1 MFISYVR
8 LLTLIL
14 FSTNICF
21 SQWINRYNGQGD
33 FSDKYNAVVTDGS
46 NNIFIAGSTVNN
58 SVNSDILLV
67 KLNAN
72 GDTIWTNI
80 YNGPGNG
87 IDEATAIFIDNNSN
101 VYITGYQRGSSTGT
115 DMVTIK
121 YNSLGVIQW
130 VNPFLSNSNSDQ
142 TDRGNS
148 IIVDASG
155 NVYVT
160 GQTDN
165 DPTIVNNDDYITI
178 KYNASGVQQWS
189 KLYNGTGNGTDRT
202 VKILLDASNNP
213 IVTGRSFNGSEDDY
227 VTIKYNGL
235 NGTQTWMQ
243 TLDRTRYDRPTDMV
257 INQTN
262 GNIYVT
268 GRSKNITY
276 DYLTVAY
283 SSSGVQL
290 WQAVYD
296 YIDDDRATAIAI
308 NSAGE
313 IYVTGQSDYDITA
326 SFNYDITTVKY
337 DALGNQLW
345 AKTYAGTVS
354 NDDVA
359 TDIVVDNAGNAFV
372 TGYTDTDGTITI
384 SNDFITL
391 GYTSSGASIFST
403 TYSSAANVNDIPA
416 GIVLD
421 NNAKIIVVGSA
432 ELIPQRNATVLKY
445 NATGIQQWVKSYN
458 GIGDNSSNS
467 HAIAIDVNRNSFVA
481 GYTLEYGTD
490 RNFALQKI
498 DPNGNTL
505 WMRTLNGT
513 STASID
519 DAFGVAVDASGNI
532 FVGGFLKNLGQSY
545 DYKVAKY
552 NQLGDTLWTRAYNYV
567 AANESD
573 KAIALELDA
582 SGNVILTG
590 RSDSDPNVTSN
601 DDVLTVKWNTDG
613 TLLWATR
620 FNGTGNLNDSPKSM
634 KVSPTGN
641 IYIAGKT
648 FNGLNNDYLLLKYNS
663 SGVQQ
668 WVKTYDGSGADEAVK
683 VVIDNNE
690 NIYITGFSADATNSD
705 TNIVTIK
712 YDVLGSL
719 IWTKTFDGAAHGND
733 HGEGMIIDNAGNVI
747 VAGTTDY
754 DANSTTLNNNIVTIK
769 YDASGNELWNKIYD
783 NQSLL
788 DDQAC
793 EVGVDILNNI
803 YIAGQTETSAV
814 LSNYDFITIKY
825 SPSGIQDSIYTYNGT
840 GNAKDIP
847 STMVVKGLEIFVTGG
862 SLNPELQRDLVTV
875 RYYCTADAGLTD
887 LSQECAPSF
896 KIYPNPSSDYL
907 FVDASQLESN
917 GNINNLIVTD
927 IHGSIVLSTKM
938 DSSKIILNT
947 ENLTPGVYIVKFQGF
962 KDLIQ
967 TQKFVIN

>member
-1 MFISYVR
+1 MLKNYVK
-8 LLTLIL
+8 LLFLIL
-14 FSTNICF
+14 FATNSSF

-33 FSDKYNAVVTDGS
+33 FSDKYNAVVTDI
-46 NNIFIAGSTVNN
+46 NNNVFIAGSTVNT

-72 GDTIWTNI
+72 GDTLWTNV

-87 IDEATAIFIDNNSN
+87 IDEATAIFLDNNSN
-101 VYITGYQRGSSTGT
+101 IYITGYQRGNSTGT

-121 YNSLGVIQW
+121 YNSAGVIQW
-130 VNPFLSNSNSDQ
+130 VNPYLSNINSDQ

-160 GQTDN
+160 GQTDS

-189 KLYNGTGNGTDRT
+189 KLFNGTGNGTDRS
-202 VKILLDASNNP
+202 VKILLDATNNP
-213 IVTGRSFNGSEDDY
+213 IVTGRSFNGTEDDY
-227 VTIKYNGL
+227 VTIKYSGAT
-235 NGTQTWMQ
+235 GTQTWLQ
-243 TLDRTRYDRPTDMV
+243 TADRTHYDRPTDMV
-257 INQTN
+257 INPTN

-283 SSSGVQL
+283 STAGVEL

-308 NSAGE
+308 NAAGE
-313 IYVTGQSDYDITA
+313 IYVTGQSDYDVTA
-326 SFNYDITTVKY
+326 TFNYDITTVKY

-345 AKTYAGTVS
+345 AKTYTGAAS

-391 GYTSSGASIFST
+391 GYTSAGASIFST
-403 TYSSAANVNDIPA
+403 TYSNAANVNDIPV
-416 GIVLD
+416 GITLD
-421 NNAKIIVVGSA
+421 NTAKIIVVGSS
-432 ELIPQRNATVLKY
+432 ELIPQRNATALKY
-445 NATGIQQWVKSYN
+445 NSSGVQQWAKSYN

-467 HAIAIDVNRNSFVA
+467 HAIAVDANGNSFVA

-498 DPNGNTL
+498 DPNGNTI

-519 DAFGVAVDASGNI
+519 DAYGVAVDANGNI

-545 DYKVAKY
+545 DYRVAKY
-552 NQLGDTLWTRAYNYV
+552 NQLGDTLWTRSYNYTT
-567 AANESD
+567 ANESD

-590 RSDSDPNVTSN
+590 KSDSDPNITSN
-601 DDVLTVKWNTDG
+601 DDVLTVKWNTNG

-620 FNGTGNLNDSPKSM
+620 YNGTGNLNDSPKSM
-634 KVSPTGN
+634 KVSPAGN
-641 IYIAGKT
+641 IYVAGKT
-648 FNGLNNDYLLLKYNS
+648 FNGTNNDYLLLKYNS

-668 WVKTYDGSGADEAVK
+668 WVKTFNGNGADEAVK
-683 VVIDNNE
+683 VAIDNSE
-690 NIYITGFSADATNSD
+690 NIYITGFSASATSSD

-712 YDVLGSL
+712 YDVSGAL
-719 IWTKTFDGAAHGND
+719 IWSKTFDGAASGND
-733 HGEGMIIDNAGNVI
+733 HGESLAIDNSGNVV
-747 VAGTTDY
+747 VAGTSDS
-754 DANSTTLNNNIVTIK
+754 DANSSTLNNNIVTIK
-769 YDASGNELWNKIYD
+769 YDANGNELWNKIYD
-783 NQSLL
+783 NPNGL

-793 EVGVDILNNI
+793 EVGIDILNNI
-803 YIAGQTETSAV
+803 YVSGQSETSAT
-814 LSNYDFITIKY
+814 LSNYDYVAIKY
-825 SPSGIQDSIYTYNGT
+825 APNGVQDSIYHYNGT

-847 STMVVKGLEIFVTGG
+847 STMLVKGLEILVTGG
-862 SLNPELQRDLVTV
+862 SLNQDLQRDLVTV
-875 RYYCTADAGLTD
+875 RYYGTADAGLND
-887 LSQECAPSF
+887 LGQSAGSVF
-896 KIYPNPSSDYL
+896 KIYPNPSSNYVVIDVSAIQTKGNNISL
-907 FVDASQLESN
+907 KILNLN
-917 GNINNLIVTD
+917 GSEVF
-927 IHGSIVLSTKM
+927 STMIDNSKM
-938 DSSKIILNT
+938 TLNT
-947 ENLTPGVYIVKFQGF
+947 EKLSPGVYFVQIENANK
-962 KDLIQ
+962 ISQ
-967 TQKFVIN
+967 TQKLVIQ